1 MHYVNKAFKRLFL
14 TNPEE
19 KKQISEMSGKIIL
32 WILEGRSIWYM
43 ADNLHLDPAVVEQI
57 IDDLSYVL
65 MRKVGKKRFIKT
77 LFTH

>member
-1 MHYVNKAFKRLFL
+1 MHHVNKAFKRIFL
-14 TNPEE
+14 TLPEE
-19 KKQISEMSGKIIL
+19 KKQFSEISGKIIL

-43 ADNLHLDPAVVEQI
+43 ADKLHLDPVAVEQI
-57 IDDLSYVL
+57 IDDMSYVL

>member
-19 KKQISEMSGKIIL
+19 KKQISEMSGKIVL

>member
-1 MHYVNKAFKRLFL
+1 MHYVNKVFKRLFL

-19 KKQISEMSGKIIL
+19 KKQISEMSGKIVL